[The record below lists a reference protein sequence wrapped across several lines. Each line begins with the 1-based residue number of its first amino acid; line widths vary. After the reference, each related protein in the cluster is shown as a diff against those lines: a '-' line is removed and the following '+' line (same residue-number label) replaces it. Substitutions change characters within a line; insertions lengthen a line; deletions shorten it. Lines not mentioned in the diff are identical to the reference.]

1 MERTRGAPLNAGEQT
16 DNNQQGEKLSE
27 HEMHVH
33 GAHDH
38 AVEHEGH
45 KRGLGQQVAIF
56 SAVLATVGAIVSFL
70 GGHTQNNALLYKN
83 EAVLKRTEASDQWN
97 FYQAKSMKQNLAE
110 LAAGIA
116 TDPGKTTKYRAEVQ
130 RYASEKADIEKKA
143 RELETETASFNRL
156 SETAM
161 HPHHFLSISMTLLQ
175 IAIALASIT
184 VLTQKRWLLAGAALA
199 ALGGAVLG
207 IVAWI

>member
-1 MERTRGAPLNAGEQT
+1 MSGHG
-16 DNNQQGEKLSE
+16 
-27 HEMHVH
+27 MHVH

-56 SAVLATVGAIVSFL
+56 SAVLATAGAIVSFF

-83 EAVLKRTEASDQWN
+83 EAVLKRAEASDQWN

-110 LAAGIA
+110 LAASIS
-116 TDPGKTTKYRAEVQ
+116 TDPEKAARYRGEAQ
-130 RYASEKADIEKKA
+130 RYADEKKGIEKEA
-143 RELETETASFNRL
+143 RTLEAQAASFNKL
-156 SETAM
+156 SETAL

-184 VLTQKRWLLAGAALA
+184 VLTQKRWLLAGAAISALAGA
-199 ALGGAVLG
+199 ALG
-207 IVAWI
+207 IIAWA